1 MYPISDQGA
10 AVMRIQRYLISVL
23 QFDGV
28 PLPPI
33 DGVFGEDTGV
43 AVLYFQE
50 KMGLSPSGIVDEETF
65 ALLYQLHLEEQEL
78 SDTSDGV
85 YRSAILR
92 NGDHGEEVRRLNSYL
107 AELYADE
114 RETFLWDGGDAFTKA
129 TEEAVRTLQ
138 KKWGERETGDAD
150 RAFRRRLTREVE
162 TRNRRNNRINTA

>member
-10 AVMRIQRYLISVL
+10 AVMRVQRYLISAL
-23 QFDGV
+23 RSDGV

-33 DGVFGEDTGV
+33 DGVFAEDTGA

-50 KMGLSPSGIVDEETF
+50 KMGLSPTGIVDDVTWAF
-65 ALLYQLHLEEQEL
+65 LYQLHLEEQEL

-85 YRSAILR
+85 YRSELLR
-92 NGDHGEEVRRLNSYL
+92 NGDQGEEVRRLNSYL

-114 RETFLWDGGDAFTKA
+114 REVFLWDGGDAFTQA
-129 TEEAVRTLQ
+129 TEEAIRTLQ
-138 KKWGERETGDAD
+138 RKWGERETGDAD
-150 RAFRRRLTREVE
+150 RAFRRRLTQEVE